1 MIWMPSPH
9 HSTLVSALPSSCKRF
24 LDCKYIATV
33 HLLFPTALTGP
44 KENILLLLVC
54 LSYCN
59 ACSSGVHCPHPPPET
74 MPGKSTLRDNLWA
87 WLRMTT
93 YTNESRA
100 SQASAYMV
108 SSTWLGRQTA
118 ELWPGV
124 ADSIS
129 LGWGLNIYKFPGGV
143 DTTVPGPH
151 FENQWTRHCFTPTHL
166 SATEADHDNESQ
178 LVEKDRN
185 IVKRCLPALDPQ
197 HKTHLFWLKRII
209 QDLCL
214 LSNAIET
221 SLRTW
226 HFFWEWGS
234 GKLRLYSL
242 TQSHALT
249 QSTLKT
255 TAGSLS
261 FKQADEKVTIF

>member
-1 MIWMPSPH
+1 MPAPQEF
-9 HSTLVSALPSSCKRF
+9 TAPIRLLKQCLVKAPYVTTC
-24 LDCKYIATV
+24 
-33 HLLFPTALTGP
+33 
-44 KENILLLLVC
+44 E
-54 LSYCN
+54 
-59 ACSSGVHCPHPPPET
+59 
-74 MPGKSTLRDNLWA
+74 PG
-87 WLRMTT
+87 
-93 YTNESRA
+93 
-100 SQASAYMV
+100 
-108 SSTWLGRQTA
+108 
-118 ELWPGV
+118 
-124 ADSIS
+124 
-129 LGWGLNIYKFPGGV
+129 LGWQPTQMRAGLLKLQRTWYRPRGLEGRLLSC
-143 DTTVPGPH
+143 GP
-151 FENQWTRHCFTPTHL
+151 EL
-166 SATEADHDNESQ
+166 LIQ
-178 LVEKDRN
+178 LVWAEVWTFTSSLEVWILQSQDHISRISELDTPVSN
-185 IVKRCLPALDPQ
+185 WSWPWQWISTGGKRQDPQ